1 MNVQAPYRKYAD
13 LLADYFPYKVQK
25 LPVDGG
31 FTCPNRDGTKGR
43 GGCSYC
49 LNSSFHP
56 AYGQSSLS
64 ITEQLEKGKRFFAG
78 HYPNMKYLAYFQSF
92 TNTYA
97 PLTELKRKYEEAL
110 QVPDVVGLVIS
121 TRPDCLSDEVL
132 HYLKQLHTSSFVI
145 LEIGVE
151 SCDDQILKAV
161 NRCHTFSE
169 SEDAI
174 ERAAAVGIPVCAHV
188 ILGLSYFGTYTAR
201 EEALCLSKM
210 PISSVKIHQL
220 QILRGTKLAHL
231 YDETQRQ
238 QTGESTISQQMFSY
252 LSLSKYIDELG
263 VFISHLRPDIAVER
277 LVSQS
282 PSELLIAPR
291 WGMKPEAF
299 QLCFEKHLT
308 ENGLFQGKFYD
319 SFLRNVANKRT
330 SNDIQY

>member
-1 MNVQAPYRKYAD
+1 MIVQTPYRKYAD
-13 LLADYFPYKVQK
+13 LLAEYFPYKVQK

-43 GGCSYC
+43 GGCTYC

-56 AYGQSSLS
+56 AYGPSSLS
-64 ITEQLEKGKRFFAG
+64 ITEQLEQGKRFFAG
-78 HYPNMKYLAYFQSF
+78 QYPNIKYLAYFQSF

-97 PLTELKRKYEEAL
+97 PLAELKLKYEEAL
-110 QVPDVVGLVIS
+110 RAPDVVGLVIS

-132 HYLKQLHTSSFVI
+132 NYIQQLHKRSFVM

-151 SCDDQILKAV
+151 STDDQILKAV

-174 ERAAAVGIPVCAHV
+174 GRAVALGIPVCAHI
-188 ILGLSYFGTYTAR
+188 ILGLSHFGTYTAR
-201 EEALCLSKM
+201 EEALHLSKT

-220 QILRGTKLAHL
+220 QILRGTKMAHL
-231 YDETQRQ
+231 YDEVQRK
-238 QTGESTISQQMFSY
+238 QTSEPTYCQQMFPC

-263 VFISHLRPDIAVER
+263 VFISHLRPDIAIER

-299 QLCFEKHLT
+299 QLLFEKYLID
-308 ENGLFQGKFYD
+308 NNLFQGKFYD
-319 SFLRNVANKRT
+319 SFLCEVANKRT
-330 SNDIQY
+330 NNDKQY

>member
-1 MNVQAPYRKYAD
+1 MNEQAPYRKYAD
-13 LLADYFPYKVQK
+13 FLAEYFPFKVQK

-31 FTCPNRDGTKGR
+31 FTCPNREGTKGR

-56 AYGQSSLS
+56 PYGKSSLS
-64 ITEQLEKGKRFFAG
+64 ITEQLEEGKRFFAG
-78 HYPNMKYLAYFQSF
+78 HYPYMKYLAYFQSF

-97 PLTELKRKYEEAL
+97 PLTVLKDKFEEAL
-110 QVPDVVGLVIS
+110 RVHDVMGLVIS

-132 HYLKQLHTSSFVI
+132 HYLKQLHTNSFVM

-151 SCDDQILKAV
+151 SCDDQILRAV

-174 ERAAAVGIPVCAHV
+174 ERAAALGIPVCAHI
-188 ILGLSYFGTYTAR
+188 ILGLSHFGTYTAR
-201 EEALCLSKM
+201 EEALHLSKT

-220 QILRGTKLAHL
+220 QILRGTKMAHL
-231 YDETQRQ
+231 YDEIQRKE
-238 QTGESTISQQMFSY
+238 TSESTFCQQLFPC

-299 QLCFEKHLT
+299 QSHFEKHLT
-308 ENGLFQGKFYD
+308 DNGLFQGKFYD
-319 SFLRNVANKRT
+319 SFL
-330 SNDIQY
+330 